1 MKSKLK
7 APEIAKKKGMAHV
20 KNTLKKYLKED
31 IIEPLSFFYDSEFDY
46 GGVEGK
52 MPLMYIG
59 EVPTLWK
66 KYVKENKTSK
76 TLAAGRCVFQDGTL
90 LLEVKIGKG
99 DKNPILKDVYKML
112 LKPFAKVKF
121 VDSVEAP
128 TAVATSA
135 SPENGSTEE
144 NSTDD
149 TALDTSTMEQLIA
162 EAKEL
167 AAEATEKISVLK
179 KYSDELGP
187 VVKDMGAK
195 PVTDDI
201 IKKAIDSLV
210 AVHALEVDNWLE
222 ASTLWTKNISSKEA
236 ADKDL
241 AAAMKDLNKLH
252 AELKAAD
259 VVMDEVAKG
268 CEKLEKVQNPQDS
281 KVPPV
286 DTDAGTMLKNTFS
299 RISQD
304 TKEFTNKANDMFK
317 EFNA

>member
-20 KNTLKKYLKED
+20 KTTLKKYLKED
-31 IIEPLSFFYDSEFDY
+31 ITEPRSFFYDSEFDY
-46 GGVEGK
+46 GGVDGK

-59 EVPTLWK
+59 EVPSLWK

-76 TLAAGRCVFQDGTL
+76 TLAAGRCLFENGVL
-90 LLEVKIGKG
+90 LLEAKVGKG
-99 DKNPILKDVYKML
+99 NKNPILKIVHKML

-128 TAVATSA
+128 TAPAVSA
-135 SPENGSTEE
+135 SGSPEDG
-144 NSTDD
+144 STDD
-149 TALDTSTMEQLIA
+149 TALDTSTIEQLVA

-167 AAEATEKISVLK
+167 AAEATTKMDVLK
-179 KYSDELGP
+179 KYSAELQP
-187 VVKDMGAK
+187 VVKEMGKK
-195 PVTDDI
+195 PVTDDV
-201 IKKAIDSLV
+201 IKKAINGLV
-210 AVHALEVDNWLE
+210 VVHALDVDSWLE
-222 ASTLWTKNISSKEA
+222 ATTLWLKNISSKEA

-252 AELKAAD
+252 TELKAAD
-259 VVMDEVAKG
+259 VVMDKIAIG

-286 DTDAGTMLKNTFS
+286 DTNAGSMLKNAFA

-304 TKEFTNKANDMFK
+304 TKEFTNKADDMFK